1 MSPIEAPT
9 AAACRNLGTLAAV
22 AITLLATACGG
33 EAPPAPAAAPPEVT
47 VVTLKAQTVQLTTEL
62 PGRTTAYHIAE
73 VRPQVD
79 GIILKRLFTE
89 GAEVKAGQPLY
100 QIDPALYE
108 AAYKSAKADAAAA
121 AGLAERY
128 QLLIDANAISR
139 QTYDDAVAAKLRA
152 EAQLETARINLRY
165 TKVLAP
171 ISGRIGR
178 SAVTVG
184 ALVTARQATALATI
198 QQLDPIYVDATQ
210 PSRTLLRLQRE
221 LASGQIK
228 SVGEQQS
235 EVRLRLEDVGLY
247 EHPGKLQFSEVEVDP
262 NTGSVTLR
270 AVYPNPQRLL
280 LPGMFVHQTVQE
292 AVVESAIL
300 VPQQAVTRTPRGEA
314 TAMVVNDQNKVE
326 TRVFKT
332 ERTIGDQWLVT
343 EGLEPGER
351 VIVEGVLKVTADAE
365 VKAIERAADA
375 APATA
380 STAAAE
386 HTK

>member
-1 MSPIEAPT
+1 M
-9 AAACRNLGTLAAV
+9 
-22 AITLLATACGG
+22 
-33 EAPPAPAAAPPEVT
+33 
-47 VVTLKAQTVQLTTEL
+47 
-62 PGRTTAYHIAE
+62 
-73 VRPQVD
+73 
-79 GIILKRLFTE
+79 
-89 GAEVKAGQPLY
+89 
-100 QIDPALYE
+100 
-108 AAYKSAKADAAAA
+108 
-121 AGLAERY
+121 
-128 QLLIDANAISR
+128 
-139 QTYDDAVAAKLRA
+139 
-152 EAQLETARINLRY
+152 
-165 TKVLAP
+165 
-171 ISGRIGR
+171 
-178 SAVTVG
+178 
-184 ALVTARQATALATI
+184 
-198 QQLDPIYVDATQ
+198 
-210 PSRTLLRLQRE
+210 
-221 LASGQIK
+221 
-228 SVGEQQS
+228 
-235 EVRLRLEDVGLY
+235 
-247 EHPGKLQFSEVEVDP
+247 EVDP

>member
-1 MSPIEAPT
+1 MPPIKTPP
-9 AAACRNLGTLAAV
+9 AAVYRNLGTLAA
-22 AITLLATACGG
+22 AALTLLASACGG
-33 EAPPAPAAAPPEVT
+33 EAPPPAPPPPEVT
-47 VVTLKAQTVQLTTEL
+47 VVTLKAQDVPLSTEL
-62 PGRTTAYHIAE
+62 PGRTTAYRIAE

-89 GAEVKAGQPLY
+89 GADVEAGQPLY
-100 QIDPALYE
+100 QIDPALYD

-121 AGLAERY
+121 AALAERY
-128 QLLIDANAISR
+128 QPLVDANAISR
-139 QTYDDAVAAKLRA
+139 QAYDDAVAAKLRA
-152 EAQLETARINLRY
+152 EAQVETARINLRY

-210 PSRTLLRLQRE
+210 PSKTLLRLQRE
-221 LASGQIK
+221 LASGQLR
-228 SVGEQQS
+228 SVGEQQA
-235 EVRLRLEDVGLY
+235 EVRLRLEDGSRY
-247 EHPGKLQFSEVEVDP
+247 EHPGKLQFSEVAVDP

-280 LPGMFVHQTVQE
+280 LPGMFVHQSVQE

-300 VPQQAVTRTPRGEA
+300 VPQQAVTRTPRGQA
-314 TAMVVNDQNKVE
+314 TALVVNAQNKVE
-326 TRVFKT
+326 PRVFETK
-332 ERTIGDQWLVT
+332 RTIGDQWLVT

-351 VIVEGVLKVTADAE
+351 VIVEGVLKVRPGAE

-380 STAAAE
+380 STAAAGE
-386 HTK
+386 R